1 MGNIQEEYL
10 KFQELTKSEDYVNAE
25 KLREKNPKLRL
36 YIRFKTLLL
45 MERHNDAANYLIG
58 HPEVKDLI
66 DKEDLRLILDYYEG
80 SLAKLVIDKIEKL
93 NGNLKELSS
102 TLEKMVKKVEDKN

>member
-1 MGNIQEEYL
+1 MQLIWKTE
-10 KFQELTKSEDYVNAE
+10 
-25 KLREKNPKLRL
+25 EKN
-36 YIRFKTLLL
+36 
-45 MERHNDAANYLIG
+45 NGNYLIG

-80 SLAKLVIDKIEKL
+80 SLAKLVIDKMEKL